1 VCLGVL
7 NCRPKGQIMIVKFIK
22 FPIALNLSYNI
33 GDEAS
38 LNDKQAALLIEEGYA
53 VEVKQ
58 EKKKKPINPEEGD

>member
-1 VCLGVL
+1 M
-7 NCRPKGQIMIVKFIK
+7 KVKFVK

-33 GDEAS
+33 GDEAD

-53 VEVKQ
+53 VEVKV